1 MKRDTSFYSTVSRNL
16 ITLHHLREVTERLK
30 QKGPQILFFRG
41 ISLLGDVYSSL
52 GDRDMLDVDVLVRE
66 RDLGLLKEGLK
77 ALGLEET
84 EPGVFWKP
92 GLLLDIHT
100 SFLTPIRSIL
110 GSSCLLIS
118 IDDVFRQSI
127 LKQLDDIEIRI
138 PCPEHLFI
146 STVFH
151 LQSHSFFWDKG
162 WEDLLRIKQFYD
174 LADETIL
181 SEARN
186 MGAEHSLYYLS
197 YLRPDLFPSWSKK
210 LSIGE
215 QWILRRI
222 KKGSLNPNFGDL
234 LFLFRSKR
242 KIQSLKEIFFPQG
255 FSLSIIFDR
264 MKKCLRLLKDTLFG
278 TFDATHKVGL

>member
-1 MKRDTSFYSTVSRNL
+1 MKRDTSFYSTVTQNL
-16 ITLHHLREVTERLK
+16 IILHHLREVTERLK
-30 QKGPQILFFRG
+30 KKGPEVLFFRG
-41 ISLLGDVYSSL
+41 ISLLRDVYSSL
-52 GDRDMLDVDVLVRE
+52 GDRDMLDVDVLVRKQ
-66 RDLGLLKEGLK
+66 DLGLLKEGLK
-77 ALGLEET
+77 AMGLEET

-92 GLLLDIHT
+92 GLVLDIHT

-138 PCPEHLFI
+138 PCPEHLFV

-197 YLRPDLFPSWSKK
+197 YLRPDFFPSWSKK

-215 QWILRRI
+215 QWILQRI

-255 FSLSIIFDR
+255 ISLRIVGDR
-264 MKKCLRLLKDTLFG
+264 LRKCLLLVKDVLG
-278 TFDATHKVGL
+278 GSRMQA

>member
-1 MKRDTSFYSTVSRNL
+1 MKRDTSFYSTVSQNL
-16 ITLHHLREVTERLK
+16 IALHHLREITERLK
-30 QKGPQILFFRG
+30 QKGPEVLFFRG
-41 ISLLGDVYSSL
+41 ISLLGDVYPHL
-52 GDRDMLDVDVLVRE
+52 GDREMLDVDVLVRE
-66 RDLGLLKEGLK
+66 RDLGPLKEGLK
-77 ALGLEET
+77 AMGLEET
-84 EPGVFWKP
+84 EPGVFFKP
-92 GLLLDIHT
+92 GLVLDIHT

-110 GSSCLLIS
+110 GSSCLAIS

-127 LKQLDDIEIRI
+127 LKQLDDIEIRV
-138 PCPEHLFI
+138 PCPKHLFI

-162 WEDLLRIKQFYD
+162 WEDLVRIKQFYD

-181 SEARN
+181 CEARN
-186 MGAEHSLYYLS
+186 MGAEHSLNYLS
-197 YLRPDLFPSWSKK
+197 YLRPDLFPSWSKQ

-215 QWILRRI
+215 QWILQRI

-255 FSLSIIFDR
+255 ISLRIVGDR
-264 MKKCLRLLKDTLFG
+264 LRKCLLLVKDVLG
-278 TFDATHKVGL
+278 GSRMQA